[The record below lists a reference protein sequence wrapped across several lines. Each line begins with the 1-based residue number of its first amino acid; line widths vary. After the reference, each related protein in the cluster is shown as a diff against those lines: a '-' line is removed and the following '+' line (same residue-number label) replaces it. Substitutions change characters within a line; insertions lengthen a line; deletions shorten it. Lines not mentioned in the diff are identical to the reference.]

1 MRSHNFIDTLF
12 MKKKLTCETG
22 LKKNIIKKDVFD
34 RELALC
40 KQLSKE
46 NKGKCGWGICKNC
59 GVIPFLY
66 KLHKGQLIEKP
77 ADLAKIRKKIFK

>member
-1 MRSHNFIDTLF
+1 
-12 MKKKLTCETG
+12 MKNKLTCKTG

-40 KQLSKE
+40 RKLSKE
-46 NKGKCGWGICKNC
+46 NKNKCGWGKCMDC

-66 KLHKGQLIEKP
+66 KLHNGQLLEKSSEIK
-77 ADLAKIRKKIFK
+77 AIKAKIFK